1 MSPRSLCLTAMMGLL
16 IAVAAQSRTL
26 APEGAELYFISPA
39 DGAEITG
46 TVTVRFGLRGL
57 GVAPA
62 GVEAANTGH
71 HHLLINADPLPAFDQ
86 PLPSNEQV
94 RHFGKG
100 QTETDLDLA
109 PGRYTLQLIL
119 GDAQHVPLDPPLLSA
134 PITITVS
141 P

>member
-1 MSPRSLCLTAMMGLL
+1 MSPRSLCLTALMGLL
-16 IAVAAQSRTL
+16 IAVAVQSRTL

-86 PLPSNEQV
+86 PLPSSEQV

>member
-1 MSPRSLCLTAMMGLL
+1 MSPRSLCLTALMGLL
-16 IAVAAQSRTL
+16 IAVAVQSRTL